1 MVSHLLLLSCEL
13 DFSRKG
19 APRMYTASQICWASN
34 SQGIWAGIAPLA
46 CLGLDDIY
54 YPWQSCHSSTGFYIY
69 SSDGTE
75 YTSRDEMGS
84 PLPKPLAQMQS
95 IMFGPQGFDASHC
108 LCHLE
113 HFWARLWTSLL
124 PHLWKKVND
133 TSSVGWLVWRSNRT
147 ALSKCL

>member
-19 APRMYTASQICWASN
+19 APECIRPPRSAESQTVRKSE
-34 SQGIWAGIAPLA
+34 
-46 CLGLDDIY
+46 LGLHPRHAWGWMI
-54 YPWQSCHSSTGFYIY
+54 FII
-69 SSDGTE
+69 SDKAVILQLV
-75 YTSRDEMGS
+75 SRSIPPIVQNTPAEMKWGS
-84 PLPKPLAQMQS
+84 PLPTPLTQMQS
-95 IMFGPQGFDASHC
+95 IVFGPQGFDASHC

-133 TSSVGWLVWRSNRT
+133 TSSVGWLVWSSNRT